1 MILFTTL
8 SAGLALGALAL
19 FSHRTTRRIEAFLP
33 PSGRFVDVDGQR
45 LHVRDQGSGPPLLL
59 IHGLGGN
66 LAHFNFGACAELSQ
80 HFRVVAVDRPG
91 SGYSPRA
98 ADAPADL
105 SGTSWPARPTWPRCR
120 NTWHAWSS
128 ATASCA

>member
-1 MILFTTL
+1 MILFTVL
-8 SAGLALGALAL
+8 STGLGAAALAAL
-19 FSHRTTRRIEAFLP
+19 AVFSHRTTRRIEALLP
-33 PSGRFVDVDGQR
+33 PSGRFIDVGGER

-66 LAHFNFGACAELSQ
+66 LAHFDFGACAELSQ
-80 HFRVVAVDRPG
+80 RFRVVAVDRPG

-105 SGTSWPARPTWPRCR
+105 
-120 NTWHAWSS
+120 
-128 ATASCA
+128 